1 MNKQNIEESN
11 PFANISSPI
20 LSVADIT
27 RAHLPIEH
35 VQDQGIIVS
44 LTEDNSILI
53 NDPDGMHSIGDSVD
67 ILSILDTN
75 AILDENKYERYK
87 SLIEKANQGSIFTAH
102 VTKAAKK
109 GLLVGFE
116 ELEAFLPQDQIGY
129 DFSKDLSTFVDQ
141 EIEVKVISIKLKA
154 KEGNRFLIIA
164 SHKIIVDEE
173 NRVNGENNLS
183 VGMKV
188 SGKVKSITNYGVFV
202 NISPSVDGLIYLS
215 DLSWNKVKDP
225 SDIVSVGETI
235 EVVILKIEELPNSKK
250 KISLGLKQLSE
261 HPWERL
267 DRNLKE
273 GDIVEGKVTKITD
286 YGLFLKLPCGVD
298 GLVHWTEISWQKS
311 SSWDYTI
318 GEHASAR
325 ILSIDWEN
333 RKLLLSIK
341 QSEADPWTN
350 VEHLFVPGS
359 IVHGTISSIKKKS
372 GLFIRIQKGID
383 GFIPYSEIFW
393 IGEVK
398 KLHELFQVGEEID
411 SVVTDIDNEK
421 RKIILSIRKQ
431 LPNPGEMLSI
441 GQNITASIVDIKK
454 SGIIVHL
461 DNINQNGFIHNNKM
475 SQEFNAII
483 GDRVTCK
490 VEEIYAE
497 SRTILSV

>member
-11 PFANISSPI
+11 PFANISSTI
-20 LSVADIT
+20 LSVDDIT
-27 RAHLPIEH
+27 RTHVAVEH
-35 VQDQGIIVS
+35 VQDQGLIVS
-44 LTEDNSILI
+44 LSGDDTILI
-53 NDPDGMHSIGDSVD
+53 NDPDGLYSIGDSVD
-67 ILSILDTN
+67 ILNVQDTN
-75 AILDENKYERYK
+75 AILDENKYEKYK
-87 SLIEKANQGSIFTAH
+87 SLIEKVNQGYIFTAH
-102 VTKAAKK
+102 VTKAADK
-109 GLLVGFE
+109 GLLVLLD
-116 ELEAFLPQDQIGY
+116 ELEAFLPKEQIGY
-129 DFSKDLSTFVDQ
+129 DFCRDLSSYVDQ
-141 EIEVKVISIKLKA
+141 EIEVKVISIKLKT

-164 SHKIIVDEE
+164 SHKVIIDEE
-173 NRVNGENNLS
+173 NRARGENNLC

-188 SGKVKSITNYGVFV
+188 SGKVKSITKYGVFV

-225 SDIVSVGETI
+225 SDIVSIGETI
-235 EVVILKIEELPNSKK
+235 EVEILKIEELPNSKK

-267 DRNLKE
+267 DPNLKE
-273 GDIVEGKVTKITD
+273 GDIVEGTVSNITD

-311 SSWDYTI
+311 SSWDYSV
-318 GEHASAR
+318 GEKASAR
-325 ILSIDWEN
+325 ILSIDWEK

-350 VEHLFVPGS
+350 VEHLFAPGS
-359 IVHGTISSIKKKS
+359 IVHGTISCIKKKS
-372 GLFIRIQKGID
+372 GLFIKIQKGID

-398 KLHELFQVGEEID
+398 KLNELFQVGEEID

-431 LPNPGEMLSI
+431 LPNPAEMLSV
-441 GQNITASIVDIKK
+441 GQNISASIVDIKN

-461 DNINQNGFIHNNKM
+461 DDINQNGFIPKNKI

-483 GDRVTCK
+483 GDHITCK
-490 VEEIYAE
+490 VEEIYTE
-497 SRTILSV
+497 SRTIISV